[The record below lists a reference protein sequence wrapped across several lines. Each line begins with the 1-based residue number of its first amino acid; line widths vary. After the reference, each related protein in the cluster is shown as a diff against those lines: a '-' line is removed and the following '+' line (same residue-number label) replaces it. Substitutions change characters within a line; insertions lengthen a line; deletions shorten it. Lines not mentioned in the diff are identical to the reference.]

1 MPFVRKGLS
10 LQGIS
15 IEAQNI
21 ICESWRAGTNQQYNT
36 YLKRWQVFC
45 SGRGIDPLLVYVKD
59 ILDFLVELYNTGL
72 KYSAIGTARSALS
85 NCVKLV
91 DSTCVVGEHPLV
103 SRFLKGVF
111 ELRPSLPRY
120 KQIWDVK
127 IVLNYLEKLSPNEDL
142 SLLDL
147 STKLVTLL
155 AIVSGQRCQS
165 LHVIKTCDMIF
176 ETNRI
181 LIPINSIIKQ
191 SKPNKTQPVMVL
203 PVFYNQNLCV
213 VRTMKE
219 YLNRTEIFRCEKEN
233 RELFL
238 TTVKPYLPASKSTI
252 SRWIKTALS
261 KAGIDVNIYSAHRTR
276 AASTSAAA
284 RILPL
289 TSIMKAAG
297 WTNSRTFQRFYNVP
311 NNDDNEAND
320 FATTVLNLNS

>member
-1 MPFVRKGLS
+1 
-10 LQGIS
+10 
-15 IEAQNI
+15 
-21 ICESWRAGTNQQYNT
+21 
-36 YLKRWQVFC
+36 
-45 SGRGIDPLLVYVKD
+45 
-59 ILDFLVELYNTGL
+59 
-72 KYSAIGTARSALS
+72 
-85 NCVKLV
+85 
-91 DSTCVVGEHPLV
+91 
-103 SRFLKGVF
+103 
-111 ELRPSLPRY
+111 
-120 KQIWDVK
+120 
-127 IVLNYLEKLSPNEDL
+127 
-142 SLLDL
+142 
-147 STKLVTLL
+147 
-155 AIVSGQRCQS
+155 
-165 LHVIKTCDMIF
+165 
-176 ETNRI
+176 
-181 LIPINSIIKQ
+181 
-191 SKPNKTQPVMVL
+191 
-203 PVFYNQNLCV
+203 
-213 VRTMKE
+213 MKE